1 MELIGPLTLPPP
13 PPPHALYV
21 LSALNVGNWANIEKQ
36 LPPQPEESTESTE
49 QGARAGTG
57 SQAKYPFRVQM
68 TERERES
75 SSLPESEDERENTT
89 KVSFGHVRS
98 ELVRCDRS
106 IDRLFPL
113 FPLSL
118 LDINNNFSRT
128 ALLHLLLLLLLSLQ
142 SLVTCRQSQ
151 SFGSVQW
158 ARTHTFDP
166 TREAHCCFLPL
177 PLPSL

>member
-1 MELIGPLTLPPP
+1 MSAIGQTSKNNYRRSLKRDYRTT
-13 PPPHALYV
+13 
-21 LSALNVGNWANIEKQ
+21 K
-36 LPPQPEESTESTE
+36 
-49 QGARAGTG
+49 QGARWHRKPSKVSLPSTNDGKG
-57 SQAKYPFRVQM
+57 
-68 TERERES
+68 ERELFS
-75 SSLPESEDERENTT
+75 SRIRRWEGEHHQS
-89 KVSFGHVRS
+89 SFGHVRS

-118 LDINNNFSRT
+118 LDINNNFSKT